1 MKLLK
6 INKVD
11 ISLKQLIDLDA
22 SNGDIDR
29 VDNIRNGQILTAY
42 VNPER
47 TDQFRFKYITD
58 ILVAGSGITF
68 VTTNGI
74 TTISSTGGGGGGI
87 YTVTNGLTE
96 SPANNFK
103 LGGSLTET
111 TTIDGASNAY
121 SLSLIDLYAFDL
133 ATEQKALFS
142 ANDGTKLAQFN
153 LYPQAD
159 STNWAYDD
167 GAGGYTAIEMTGV
180 KMYIQ
185 TPNYAS
191 KANGD
196 VLTLID
202 NGSGQVEFQT
212 PTTTTGDSL
221 SPLLLMGG

>member
-11 ISLKQLIDLDA
+11 ISLKQLMDLDA

-47 TDQFRFKYITD
+47 TDQFRFRYLTD

-68 VTTNGI
+68 TTVNGI
-74 TTISSTGGGGGGI
+74 TTISSTGGGGGG
-87 YTVTNGLTE
+87 TQGLQDVITQD
-96 SPANNFK
+96 PV
-103 LGGSLTET
+103 LTADN
-111 TTIDGASNAY
+111 TIDGGGFTQQFTNNYKFSV
-121 SLSLIDLYAFDL
+121 SSEQLI
-133 ATEQKALFS
+133 ALEV
-142 ANDGTKLAQFN
+142 NDGTQTAQLE
-153 LYPQAD
+153 LYPQA
-159 STNWAYDD
+159 
-167 GAGGYTAIEMTGV
+167 GYTALNYDNGSSGTQIKMTGAN
-180 KMYIQ
+180 MYIN

-191 KANGD
+191 KTNGD

-202 NGSGQVEFQT
+202 NFTGEVEFQT